1 MFHRRGESRR
11 QRKPQICPSDRRPH
25 GMRNSHPFQVQ
36 ATGMTP
42 GPPSHVKRDTARRR
56 RHHACARMC
65 DRRMSLIIAEK
76 FARLRKARE
85 GNYFAYERQMFR
97 PCPETFPPAQPCLY
111 LARVL
116 RSHPSGLLHS
126 SRIRTRNQALFDP
139 AILLVP
145 PPEAFPEGWS
155 RRIPLSMS
163 KTACGLPL
171 SPPSPVDAAATATRA
186 LELSRLQICRTRER
200 NASRSS

>member
-1 MFHRRGESRR
+1 MS
-11 QRKPQICPSDRRPH
+11 
-25 GMRNSHPFQVQ
+25 
-36 ATGMTP
+36 
-42 GPPSHVKRDTARRR
+42 AR
-56 RHHACARMC
+56 CSARVPK
-65 DRRMSLIIAEK
+65 L
-76 FARLRKARE
+76 
-85 GNYFAYERQMFR
+85 
-97 PCPETFPPAQPCLY
+97 FPPAQPCLY

-116 RSHPSGLLHS
+116 RSHPSGRLLHS

-145 PPEAFPEGWS
+145 SPEAFPEGWS

-186 LELSRLQICRTRER
+186 LELSLLQICRTRER
-200 NASRSS
+200 NASRPETATNRLILFSTKGETSLFSSSWLATCDCFRNVSRDFSKRSDVTFRK